1 MTNWQERIDCRFPP
15 GTHPGILLI
24 RARNKGRDAVM
35 AILRRILLSVHW
47 KVCAVAWR
55 WRLKSTLGSGAR
67 MQAALRTPGA
77 PANMSVHPFRLPEE
91 ALSPE
96 GDIR

>member
-35 AILRRILLSVHW
+35 AILRCILSERTLESLRG
-47 KVCAVAWR
+47 CLAVATEEHTR
-55 WRLKSTLGSGAR
+55 IRGQDAGCAPDAR
-67 MQAALRTPGA
+67 RPGQHVG
-77 PANMSVHPFRLPEE
+77 PPFSV
-91 ALSPE
+91 A
-96 GDIR
+96 